1 MANSHFR
8 SRALLDMAYE
18 FPCQLQIPGVC
29 EGGPG
34 EPAPEHIDKIAEWE
48 LLVAQASKHSS
59 ATFFAPGKDS
69 KPRED
74 GDYPGVREVVE
85 WSRTSRGGMNLDLFF
100 QAQRGGGCD
109 SDLGLCESEA
119 A

>member
-34 EPAPEHIDKIAEWE
+34 EPAHSNQSIHGKGGSIKSHDCFFVPACRACHREFDQGRTMGREEKAALWNRAYGRFLPMLMHKIME
-48 LLVAQASKHSS
+48 
-59 ATFFAPGKDS
+59 G
-69 KPRED
+69 R
-74 GDYPGVREVVE
+74 
-85 WSRTSRGGMNLDLFF
+85 
-100 QAQRGGGCD
+100 
-109 SDLGLCESEA
+109 
-119 A
+119 